1 MQKTH
6 NAERNLRI
14 IVCTVAVILIV
25 ALVGFAVGAALGGGV
40 GAMGEKE
47 EILAKIAE
55 AKLAKPGDYTYVE
68 SYIADFGIGGYDAGK
83 MRAVEGYFM
92 SWYDG
97 ERREPHE
104 HAIECA
110 ELYMKNCYDT
120 AEGRTNIT
128 DMLIKCYV
136 ISSGDKYAA
145 YRTADEYVDY
155 SEDLK
160 GKFVGIG
167 VSVLQEYQ
175 PNSYLIKS
183 VLVVKV
189 MDNSGALAAGIKP
202 GDYIVSVNGKNIDEM
217 SDLEF
222 ANAARGEVG
231 STIDIGVL
239 RDGEKMNF
247 TVTRSKITEKT
258 VEYEMLDNKIGYIEL
273 SGFKGTVTDDENKD
287 AATAYQ
293 MDEALSYMYTM
304 SAKGIIIDVRNNP
317 GGLLTSVVEVISL
330 FVPEGTRITSYY
342 SGDLTLGSEYASG
355 RDNAIDIPIVVLCNE
370 NTASAGELF
379 TSAMRDYNEVGL
391 LDATIVGGEKTRGKG
406 VMQSTIPLPNQM
418 FSDGSTLT
426 LTIAHYTSPDGE
438 NYQDKGV
445 IPEVKITDEDTGTVW
460 LDKALET
467 IEDMI
472 SGIDHG
478 GTNNPGNVA

>member
-1 MQKTH
+1 MQKTQ

-14 IVCTVAVILIV
+14 IVCTVAVLLIV
-25 ALVGFAVGAALGGGV
+25 ALVGFAVVAAFGGGV

-55 AKLAKPGDYTYVE
+55 AKLAEPSDYDYVE

-83 MRAVEGYFM
+83 IRAVEGYFM

-110 ELYMKNCYDT
+110 ELYMEHFYDT
-120 AEGRTNIT
+120 TEGRTNIT
-128 DMLIKCYV
+128 DKLIKCYV
-136 ISSGDKYAA
+136 ASSGDPYAV

-155 SEDLK
+155 TEDLT

-189 MDNSGALAAGIKP
+189 MENSGALAAGIKS

-217 SDLEF
+217 SDMEF
-222 ANAARGEVG
+222 ANAARGEIG
-231 STIDIGVL
+231 STVEIGVL
-239 RDGEKMNF
+239 RNGEKMSF
-247 TVTRSKITEKT
+247 TVTRSEVVEKT
-258 VEYEMLDNKIGYIEL
+258 VEYEMLDNKVGYIEL
-273 SGFKGTVTDDENKD
+273 SGFKGTVTDTKNKEG
-287 AATAYQ
+287 ATAYQ

-304 SAKGIIIDVRNNP
+304 NAKGIIIDVRNNP

-330 FVPEGTRITSYY
+330 FVPEGTHITSYY

-355 RDNAIDIPIVVLCNE
+355 RDDAIDLPIVVLCNK

-379 TSAMRDYNEVGL
+379 TSAMRDYNETGL
-391 LDATIVGGEKTRGKG
+391 LNATVVGGERTYGKG
-406 VMQSTIPLPNQM
+406 IMQSSFPLPNQM

-426 LTIAHYTSPDGE
+426 FTMAHYTSPDGE
-438 NYQDKGV
+438 NYQDKGI
-445 IPEVKITDEDTGTVW
+445 IPEVIITDEDTGTVW
-460 LDKALET
+460 LNKAVDTLE
-467 IEDMI
+467 EMLNGKDW
-472 SGIDHG
+472 G